1 VPATYADVEALTDW
15 TGFTPRTTIR
25 EGISR
30 FVDWYRAYYRV

>member
-1 VPATYADVEALTDW
+1 VRDIGFKPKTSVE
-15 TGFTPRTTIR
+15 